1 MVPEGHTIHRLSRD
15 LRSDFGT
22 DPVRASSPQGRFHD
36 GSVQINGRTLSKS
49 EAWGKHLFLSFD
61 DELILHVHLGLI
73 GKFRPHSIDSLT
85 TDTVRLRLEGK
96 QAWHLTGPQK
106 CALISIDEFVN
117 VTDGLGPDPL
127 RRGTRLSHFA
137 DNVALRR
144 TPIAVSL
151 LDQSVIAGI
160 GNVYRAEFLF
170 ILGIH
175 PERPSCELTD
185 TEIRGLWEIAGA
197 QLRQGVR
204 LNRIVTVSREDS
216 GSVPGRVNPDDAL
229 YVYKRESQPCRRCGT
244 DIRITELAGRKCW
257 WCDRCQPRSI
267 SAR

>member
-22 DPVRASSPQGRFHD
+22 HQVTASSPQGRFQS
-36 GSVQINGRTLSKS
+36 GATQINGTILSKS
-49 EAWGKHLFLSFD
+49 EAWGKHLFLSFN

-73 GKFRPHSIDSLT
+73 GKFRPRSIDSAT

-96 QAWHLTGPQK
+96 RAWHLTGPQK
-106 CALISIDEFVN
+106 CALISIDELLN

-127 RRGTRLSHFA
+127 RRGTRWNHFA
-137 DNVALRR
+137 ENVARRR

-185 TEIRGLWEIAGA
+185 TEIRDLWEIAGV

-216 GSVPGRVNPDDAL
+216 GSVAGRVNSAQAL
-229 YVYKRESQPCRRCGT
+229 YVYKRESKPCRRCGT
-244 DIRITELAGRKCW
+244 AIRITELAGRKCW
-257 WCDRCQPRSI
+257 WCDRCQPR
-267 SAR
+267 